1 MTGQY
6 FLQSVNSY
14 TPLNPIEHDPSCFD
28 SLNFPSCA
36 SPLSCSCCFS
46 PLSFIVVWSVLF
58 FYAKLGTKNLD
69 LGCPYNPVIK
79 FGRVSC
85 LSLNFPPNGIIK
97 LILRVQ
103 YFPLDETTIRTKY
116 LVSLDLMPCPTS
128 VNLEAREICNVE
140 RTSEKHW
147 QIYVEFFYNE

>member
-1 MTGQY
+1 MRLSS
-6 FLQSVNSY
+6 FLLLLLFSSF
-14 TPLNPIEHDPSCFD
+14 LHSC
-28 SLNFPSCA
+28 L
-36 SPLSCSCCFS
+36 
-46 PLSFIVVWSVLF
+46 VGHLF
-58 FYAKLGTKNLD
+58 YPKLGTKNLD
-69 LGCPYNPVIK
+69 LGCPYNPVIN
-79 FGRVSC
+79 FGRVLC

-147 QIYVEFFYNE
+147 QI